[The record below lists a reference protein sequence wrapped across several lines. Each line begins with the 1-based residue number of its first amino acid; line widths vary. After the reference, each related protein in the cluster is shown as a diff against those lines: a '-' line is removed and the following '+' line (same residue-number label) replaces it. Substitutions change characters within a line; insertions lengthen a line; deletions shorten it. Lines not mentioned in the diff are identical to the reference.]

1 METVKIKLYEPTEPQ
16 RAALDIIYNKKPL
29 ISLFAFG
36 RQVGKT
42 FMMIMDAITYCLN
55 NDGVSVAF
63 ISPTWQQN
71 NNVMAVVDNLF
82 NDREE
87 EKKIVFKLIKYKEQK
102 YLFHNGSEIEFM
114 SAEQGDAIRGRTKHR
129 VYIDEAAFM
138 KYSFIFQIVLP
149 FITRTNGQLILG
161 STFNG
166 RNWFYKLYKSGL
178 KKGNKEG
185 VISLKRTYLDLN
197 DQEVNKVIDGL
208 RQTMTKD
215 AFEQEVMC
223 NPVVKDGLFT
233 NVEGAVGKANKE
245 YNDKLFIA
253 WDLGVS
259 SDFTVVTVMNQ
270 KYQVVEMDRFNMRE
284 NSLTPKQFK
293 HRLLK
298 LYRKY
303 YDNIVV
309 GYMEINNNELLYDE
323 IMEEPDT
330 YKILPIITGAENKNK
345 WMANL
350 IKLFDDGEI
359 VIPDNDLLI
368 EELNGYRAKRTD
380 SWRIKYQN
388 VDAEHD
394 DMVMSLAL
402 AAYCVREEGDSGII
416 EIY

>member
-1 METVKIKLYEPTEPQ
+1 METINVKLYEPTEPQ
-16 RAALDIIYNKKPL
+16 REALDIIYNKRPI
-29 ISLFAFG
+29 ISLFAYG

-42 FMMIMDAITYCLN
+42 FMMIMDGIMYALN
-55 NDGVSVAF
+55 NDGVNIAF

-71 NNVMAVVDNLF
+71 NSVMSVVDGLF
-82 NDREE
+82 VDRED
-87 EKKIVFKLIKYKEQK
+87 EKKLIFKTIKYKEQR
-102 YLFHNGSEIEFM
+102 YIFHNGSEIEFL

-138 KYSFIFQIVLP
+138 KYSFIFQIVMP

-166 RNWFYKLYKSGL
+166 RNWFYKLFKTGQNP
-178 KKGNKEG
+178 KNKEG
-185 VISLKRTYLDLN
+185 VISLKKTYLDLH
-197 DQEVNKVIDGL
+197 DKEVDKVIDGL
-208 RQTMTKD
+208 RRSMTKE

-223 NPVVKDGLFT
+223 NPIVKNGLFT

-245 YNDKLFIA
+245 YNDQLFIA

-259 SDFTVVTVMNQ
+259 SDYTVVTVMNK
-270 KYQVVEMDRFNMRE
+270 KYQVVEIDRFNMRE
-284 NSLTPKQFK
+284 NSLSPQQFK
-293 HRLLK
+293 KRLLK

-303 YDNIVV
+303 YDNISV

-330 YKILPIITGAENKNK
+330 YKILPIITGSENKNK

-359 VIPDNDLLI
+359 VIPDDDKLI

-388 VDAEHD
+388 VESDHD

-402 AAYCVREEGDSGII
+402 CAYCVREESQSGII